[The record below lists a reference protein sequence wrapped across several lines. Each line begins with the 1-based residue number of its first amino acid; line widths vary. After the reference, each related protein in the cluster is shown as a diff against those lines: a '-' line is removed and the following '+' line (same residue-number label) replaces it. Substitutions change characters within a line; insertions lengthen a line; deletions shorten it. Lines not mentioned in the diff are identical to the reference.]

1 MKVTDLRTISTRH
14 AERVLAVKLDKP
26 TEIPPFFFEMFDEG
40 DNNHMLMA
48 SLSPQKNTSPLI
60 SPYLKSPGIPSL
72 FSPLALQKVPSLS
85 DFHAL
90 TSPILRTPNLLT
102 TVQPFWSNPNFL
114 GLPSLPP
121 TPKTPV
127 APEKVELS
135 AVPVP
140 SCTINSTIT
149 STSTTDI

>member
-1 MKVTDLRTISTRH
+1 MTDLRTISTRH

-48 SLSPQKNTSPLI
+48 SLSPQQDASHLL
-60 SPYLKSPGIPSL
+60 SPYLKSPVTPNL
-72 FSPLALQKVPSLS
+72 LSPLALQKVPSLS
-85 DFHAL
+85 DFQAL

-102 TVQPFWSNPNFL
+102 TVAPFWSNHNFL

-127 APEKVELS
+127 APLKVDLS
-135 AVPVP
+135 SAPVA
-140 SCTINSTIT
+140 SVTVH
-149 STSTTDI
+149 STTAATTTTSS